1 MFGADESSTNYRIE
15 AGGQYAY
22 EANITLS
29 GGLQILQN
37 KANFT
42 GATKEEQF
50 KDVSAK
56 VGAIFTF

>member
-1 MFGADESSTNYRIE
+1 MFEP
-15 AGGQYAY
+15 
-22 EANITLS
+22 NITLS
-29 GGLQILQN
+29 GALSVISN